1 MKSRLSLLALCL
13 AIAGC
18 GLIVTPKDSAKPAP
32 ATTLQAVAEQTGRDY
47 LAGMADLCEATASD
61 LDAGKFKAQ
70 AQVADQFKAANE
82 ALRKDKF
89 GALGKRFDQDV
100 PPGQDLS
107 AKDTAAAYRRMGAG
121 LRKASGR

>member
-1 MKSRLSLLALCL
+1 MTPRYAAPLLFAVVLLGCIEPKS
-13 AIAGC
+13 
-18 GLIVTPKDSAKPAP
+18 KDAQPA

-47 LAGMADLCEATASD
+47 LAGMADLCEATAKD

-70 AQVADQFKAANE
+70 SQVADQFKAAND

-89 GALGKRFDQDV
+89 GTLGKRFDQDV

-107 AKDTAAAYRRMGAG
+107 AADTAKAYRAMGAG
-121 LRKASGR
+121 LRKASGK